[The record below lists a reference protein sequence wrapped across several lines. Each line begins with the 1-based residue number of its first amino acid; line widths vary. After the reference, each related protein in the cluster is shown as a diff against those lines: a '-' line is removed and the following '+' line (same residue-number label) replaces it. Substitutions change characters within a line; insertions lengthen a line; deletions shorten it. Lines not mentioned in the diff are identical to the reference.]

1 MGEAGIPEWAGLLVG
16 DLYVELLDK
25 LGLADKAD
33 IRARNLPYGDQISKT
48 CLECAAVLIGILE
61 ISTVRYKNDL
71 LEQNTWGEL
80 AEDYVPPVDVV
91 DHEMDEG
98 EG

>member
-1 MGEAGIPEWAGLLVG
+1 MKLSNKAYDILKVIQKILV
-16 DLYVELLDK
+16 LMATVYVKIAE
-25 LGLADKAD
+25 
-33 IRARNLPYGDQISKT
+33 IWNLPYGDQISKT

-61 ISTVRYKNDL
+61 ISTVRYKNEL

>member
-1 MGEAGIPEWAGLLVG
+1 MRLSNKAYDILKVIQKILV
-16 DLYVELLDK
+16 LMATFYVKIAEIWD
-25 LGLADKAD
+25 
-33 IRARNLPYGDQISKT
+33 LPYGDQISKT

-80 AEDYVPPVDVV
+80 VEDYVPPVDVV

>member
-1 MGEAGIPEWAGLLVG
+1 MKLSNKAYDILKVIQKFLV
-16 DLYVELLDK
+16 LMATFYVKITE
-25 LGLADKAD
+25 
-33 IRARNLPYGDQISKT
+33 IWNLPYGDQISKT

-80 AEDYVPPVDVV
+80 VEDYVPPVDVV

>member
-1 MGEAGIPEWAGLLVG
+1 M
-16 DLYVELLDK
+16 K
-25 LGLADKAD
+25 LSDKAYD
-33 IRARNLPYGDQISKT
+33 ILKVIQKILVLMATFYVKIAEIWNLPYGDQISKT

-71 LEQNTWGEL
+71 LQNKEGEVVD
-80 AEDYVPPVDVV
+80 DYVPPVDVV
-91 DHEMDEG
+91 EHEMDEG